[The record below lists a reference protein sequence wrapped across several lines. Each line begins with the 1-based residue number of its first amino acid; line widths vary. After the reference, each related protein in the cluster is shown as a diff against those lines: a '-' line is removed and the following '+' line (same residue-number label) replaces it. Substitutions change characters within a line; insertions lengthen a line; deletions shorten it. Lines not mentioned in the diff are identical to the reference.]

1 MHIPY
6 KATHRS
12 EVSRQTSLRSANGFR
27 SRVTLLDLSLSHWLR
42 KGCIVRQSAA
52 ATATENSIL
61 CCHPNSKASCGAK
74 IPASTP
80 PMGTPV
86 NRIEKIR
93 FLFFCVTTFDNKCE
107 AGGVIMP

>member
-1 MHIPY
+1 M
-6 KATHRS
+6 
-12 EVSRQTSLRSANGFR
+12 GFEAGLHYLTCR
-27 SRVTLLDLSLSHWLR
+27 CPIGFGS
-42 KGCIVRQSAA
+42 CIARQSAA

-93 FLFFCVTTFDNKCE
+93 FLFFALLLLITNVRQVGLSCRKPIQ
-107 AGGVIMP
+107 GLLSPGQLKIKILP

>member
-1 MHIPY
+1 MY
-6 KATHRS
+6 LAS
-12 EVSRQTSLRSANGFR
+12 E
-27 SRVTLLDLSLSHWLR
+27 
-42 KGCIVRQSAA
+42 GCIARQSTAA
-52 ATATENSIL
+52 AATENSIL

-93 FLFFCVTTFDNKCE
+93 FLFSALLLLITNVRQVGLSCRKPIKNH
-107 AGGVIMP
+107 